1 MTRREPPWPGE
12 VSVDG
17 FDVSTFEFDVTEA
30 RTHPTLAV
38 RWACRELLVEGS
50 TAETSNYPFSIIGF
64 AVQGEHMLHCDGMD
78 LKIEAGM
85 AFWFQGFHD
94 AVRASIAGSRSV
106 NLLLM
111 VFGDCVPEL
120 FARQL
125 RAPVGVARLIHPHL
139 VESVMMDI
147 MEEGRYDNRNKERNC
162 MLLAEVLIA
171 RISADMVLTEEE
183 GQTARAT
190 YRRCR
195 QYMASNF
202 STIRTLAQVAENC
215 GVSVPYLCRLFENFA
230 ESSPYEFLTQLRLKR
245 AARMLATTRMPVA
258 AVAPAVGYRN
268 IPQFS
273 RMFKATFGVP
283 PSKYSVAAAPG
294 PTKGRRK
301 G

>member
-1 MTRREPPWPGE
+1 
-12 VSVDG
+12 VSVEG
-17 FDVSTFEFDVTEA
+17 FDVSGFEFDVTEQ

-38 RWACRELLVEGS
+38 RWACRELLLDGV
-50 TAETSNYPFSIIGF
+50 TAETHNYPFSIVGF
-64 AVQGEHMLHCDGMD
+64 ALQGEHVLHCDGMK
-78 LKIEAGM
+78 LKIDPGM

-94 AVRASIAGSRSV
+94 AVRAPMPGSRSI

-111 VFGDCVPEL
+111 VFGDSVPEL

-125 RAPVGVARLIHPHL
+125 RAPVGVARLTHPHL
-139 VESVMMDI
+139 VESMMMDI
-147 MEEGRYDNRNKERNC
+147 MEEGRYDSRNKERNC
-162 MLLAEVLIA
+162 LLLAEVLIA

-202 STIRTLAQVAENC
+202 STIRTLAQVAESC
-215 GVSVPYLCRLFENFA
+215 GVSVPYLCRLFESYA
-230 ESSPYEFLTQLRLKR
+230 ESSPYEFLTKLRLKR

-258 AVAPAVGYRN
+258 AVAHAVGYRN

-273 RMFKATFGVP
+273 RMFKATFGVS
-283 PSKYSVAAAPG
+283 PSRYNVSAAPG
-294 PTKGRRK
+294 PAQTPRRS
-301 G
+301 